1 MDTEVIDIKLDKGQ
15 EVIVGQGNFSLKTT
29 DDIARVMLTSAPNI
43 KVGVAMNDGG
53 MKITRSSGNDEKLEK
68 KAAEICYRI
77 GAGHVFVVILEG
89 AFPVNVLNDLQHV
102 HGVCSIYAATANTL
116 QLILV
121 KTEQGKGIIGVVDGA
136 SPQSV
141 EDEPTKEER
150 RKLLRKIGY
159 RLG

>member
-102 HGVCSIYAATANTL
+102 HF
-116 QLILV
+116 
-121 KTEQGKGIIGVVDGA
+121 GKDGA
-136 SPQSV
+136 GQGHHWCSGWSKPTV
-141 EDEPTKEER
+141 RGGRANKGGEKKTAEEDR
-150 RKLLRKIGY
+150 V
-159 RLG
+159 

>member
-68 KAAEICYRI
+68 KA
-77 GAGHVFVVILEG
+77 
-89 AFPVNVLNDLQHV
+89 
-102 HGVCSIYAATANTL
+102 
-116 QLILV
+116 
-121 KTEQGKGIIGVVDGA
+121 
-136 SPQSV
+136 
-141 EDEPTKEER
+141 
-150 RKLLRKIGY
+150 
-159 RLG
+159 